1 MTLRAGK
8 LRHQV
13 VIQAQDTTQD
23 SYGDAVRSWEDV
35 ATVWAEVRP
44 LSGREL
50 WAAQQTQATTTHQ
63 VVLRYLD
70 GVTSSCRVKYGTR
83 LLGIDAVLNP
93 DERNER
99 LVLLCTEGASDDG
112 G

>member
-1 MTLRAGK
+1 MTIHAGR

-13 VIQAQDTTQD
+13 TLQSQDTAQD
-23 SYGDAVRSWEDV
+23 SYGDAVRSWVDL

-63 VVLRYLD
+63 VMTRYLA
-70 GVTSSCRVKYGTR
+70 GVTSSCRVKYGSR
-83 LLGIDAVLNP
+83 VFAIDAVLNP

-99 LVLLCTEGASDDG
+99 LVLLCTEGPSDG